1 MNARPPAAEISHFA
15 LFGEQAGD
23 DDPEFIHIEEIRT
36 RSSLYDWQ
44 ITPHRHRRMFQFLYM
59 VAGSAEVR
67 LDQSSHPSP
76 ARAPSVF
83 RAASCMPSASS
94 PAPKAGW

>member
-1 MNARPPAAEISHFA
+1 MNARPPAAEISHFV

-44 ITPHRHRRMFQFLYM
+44 ITPHRHRRMFQFLYT
-59 VAGSAEVR
+59 R
-67 LDQSSHPSP
+67 LL
-76 ARAPSVF
+76 
-83 RAASCMPSASS
+83 CMSFCSQVLQDLAVP
-94 PAPKAGW
+94 